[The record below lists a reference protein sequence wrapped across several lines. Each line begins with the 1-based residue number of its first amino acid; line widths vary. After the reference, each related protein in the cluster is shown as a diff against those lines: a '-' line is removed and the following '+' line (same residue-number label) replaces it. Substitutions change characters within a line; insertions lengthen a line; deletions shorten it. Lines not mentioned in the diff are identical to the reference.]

1 MGLLSGL
8 FLAGLGALALPLI
21 YHLVRRTPR
30 GRQPFSSLM
39 FLSPTPPRLTR
50 RSRLDQVF
58 LLLLRLAA
66 IALLAFAF
74 ARPFFRESSLLALSD
89 LPRRRVAILV
99 DTSASMQRGELW
111 QQARAQVERD
121 LEELSP
127 RDEVALFT
135 FSDRVATE
143 VPFADQ
149 SGAARESSHEVV
161 RAALKRLQPGWGRSN
176 LGLALSTLASELNA
190 ASDVGQ
196 SLAEPR
202 IIVVSDFASGS
213 DLTALQAYE
222 WPELVSVVAQK
233 LEIPQTTNAAARLL
247 TDDAESAEEELRVRV
262 TNAADSQGD
271 QFFVRWAAPEQNDSQ
286 VPTPKDPKD
295 SSAIAAPAVAASGEV
310 AVYVPPG
317 QSRVI
322 RLPRA
327 ENNLLADR
335 IVLRGDD
342 HDFDNTFYVVPP
354 RREQV
359 SILYAGSDAADD
371 ALGRLYYLQLATDG
385 DPLREVTFDR
395 LEGDADLEPQLQDEA
410 PRMLVVT
417 RLLTPAQQTAV
428 KTHVERGSLLVLA
441 PADTEAAT
449 MIPLLFPETELGA
462 PLTLRPKDFFLLGEI
477 DFTHPLF
484 APLASSRYSDFT
496 KIHFWRYQ
504 PVIVKGENDGA
515 RVIAKFDNGSP
526 WLIER
531 PMGEGRIL
539 AMTSGW
545 NPDDSQLAVASKFI
559 PFIDSLVTQATG
571 GVKPLAS
578 AVVQESVP
586 LPKARAQSRSITLP
600 DGSQQ
605 SVPQD
610 QLEFANT
617 SLPGVYTV
625 GSGEQE
631 FRFSVNLAAS
641 ESDTAPLALEQLDQL
656 RVRLGKEI
664 SKTERLERLRQERD
678 IELESRQKVWRWLLV
693 GCLVVLIFETW
704 WAGRAS
710 RAARSSGESVA

>member
-1 MGLLSGL
+1 MGVLSGL

-30 GRQPFSSLM
+30 GRQAFSSLM

-50 RSRLDQVF
+50 RSRLDQIF

-66 IALLAFAF
+66 IALLVFAF
-74 ARPFFRESSLLALSD
+74 SRPFFRESSLLALND
-89 LPRRRVAILV
+89 LPQRRVAILV
-99 DTSASMQRGELW
+99 DTSASMQRGDLW
-111 QQARAQVERD
+111 QQARTQVERD

-127 RDEVALFT
+127 QDEVALFS
-135 FSDRVATE
+135 FADRLTTE
-143 VPFADQ
+143 VPFADH

-161 RAALKRLQPGWGRSN
+161 RAAIKKLKPGWGRSN
-176 LGLALSTLASELNA
+176 LGLALATLASELNA

-202 IIVVSDFASGS
+202 IIVVSDFQSGS
-213 DLTALQAYE
+213 DTTALQAYE
-222 WPELVSVVAQK
+222 WPELVSVVTQK
-233 LEIPQTTNAAARLL
+233 LELPQTTNAAARLL
-247 TDDAESAEEELRVRV
+247 TGDAEAAEDELRVRV

-271 QFFVRWAAPEQNDSQ
+271 QFFVRWAAPQQDEKRIAETNKS
-286 VPTPKDPKD
+286 KD
-295 SSAIAAPAVAASGEV
+295 SESVAAPGEV

-322 RLPRA
+322 RLPRSDSD
-327 ENNLLADR
+327 LLADR

-342 HDFDNTFYVVPP
+342 QEFDNTFYVVPP

-359 SILYAGSDAADD
+359 RIFYAGSDAADD

-385 DPLREVTFDR
+385 DPLREVTFEE
-395 LEGDADLEPQLQDEA
+395 LAGDADLEPRPQDEG
-410 PRMLVVT
+410 PRLLVVT
-417 RLLTPAQQTAV
+417 RQLTAAQQAAV
-428 KTHVERGSLLVLA
+428 KTQVERGSLLVLA
-441 PADTEAAT
+441 PADAEAAA
-449 MIPLLFPETELGA
+449 MIPAMFPGVALGA
-462 PLTLRPKDFFLLGEI
+462 PLKLRPDDFFLLGEI

-504 PVIVKGENDGA
+504 PVKIDSETSDA
-515 RVIAKFDNGSP
+515 RVIARFDNGQP

-545 NPDDSQLAVASKFI
+545 NPDDSQLAVASKFV
-559 PFIDSLVTQATG
+559 PFIDSLVTQAIG
-571 GVKPLAS
+571 SVKPLAS
-578 AVVQESVP
+578 AVVQQPVP
-586 LPKARAQSRSITLP
+586 LPKSRASSLTITLP

-605 SVPQD
+605 SAPQD

-617 SLPGVYTV
+617 SLPGIYTV

-641 ESDTAPLALEQLDQL
+641 ESDTAPLALEQLEQL
-656 RVRLGKEI
+656 NVRLGKDI
-664 SKTERLERLRQERD
+664 SKTERLERIRQERD

-710 RAARSSGESVA
+710 RAASPSGESVA